1 MMLGFLS
8 ERGGNAANLISDGG
22 GHFCLF
28 FHQIGA
34 MVLLI
39 SSKQINLE
47 SCACAQNE
55 VHEEGK
61 RRLYLDDAGGSS
73 KRGRNAS
80 NLISDGSGLFSF
92 FSSNWCPGSANIS

>member
-1 MMLGFLS
+1 MAKS
-8 ERGGNAANLISDGG
+8 
-22 GHFCLF
+22 
-28 FHQIGA
+28 QIGA

-80 NLISDGSGLFSF
+80 NLISDGGGLFF
-92 FSSNWCPGSANIS
+92 LKLVPWFCQYLLNESS